1 MKNIFWL
8 LASALLVFPF
18 VAQGQQ
24 TPASAGKGSV
34 ASATQDLDIEA
45 RYWALQVRNNNV
57 SFQELQ
63 YNAVHLWIGS
73 EERNRALIQRIEFYL
88 QQKDIAQLTP
98 QEQQLLRESRGK
110 KTPLAKK
117 PLPES
122 VSKHKEEIA
131 ERREKITALEMK
143 VIDIE
148 ARTWAFQ
155 IKNGSHTSLEDLKH
169 LSKNWGTL
177 QSYND
182 KLIALIEKYL
192 GQKEI
197 PFITPEEWERLEEN
211 KQAVQNLITNGR
223 GNPAME
229 KINRMNKQ
237 ITALQA
243 PVFELDARHW
253 AWRIAEKKDTTL
265 EQLRSYSVQWVGEPA
280 QNARLILAIE
290 ENLKK
295 GNTKRLSKTEEKKLR
310 ERDEK
315 IRKLLQQ
322 TVGH

>member
-8 LASALLVFPF
+8 FACALLVFPSL
-18 VAQGQQ
+18 AQGQHS
-24 TPASAGKGSV
+24 PASAGKGPV
-34 ASATQDLDIEA
+34 ASDLQDLDIEA
-45 RYWALQVRNNNV
+45 RYWALQVRNKTV

-63 YNAVHLWIGS
+63 YNDSHLWIGS
-73 EERNRALIQRIEFYL
+73 AERNQALIQRVESYL

-98 QEQQLLRESRGK
+98 QEQQLLKESREK
-110 KTPLAKK
+110 RSSLEKK

-131 ERREKITALEMK
+131 VRRGKIAALQTE

-148 ARTWAFQ
+148 ARQWAFQ
-155 IKNGSHTSLEDLKH
+155 IKNGGHTSLADLNH
-169 LSKNWGTL
+169 LSKNWGTP

-182 KLIALIEKYL
+182 KLIALIKKYL

-197 PFITPEEWERLEEN
+197 PFITPEEWEQLEEN

-229 KINRMNKQ
+229 KIKKMDQK
-237 ITALQA
+237 ITALRK
-243 PVFELDARHW
+243 PVAELDARYW
-253 AWRIAEKKDTTL
+253 AWRIAEVKDTTL

-280 QNARLILAIE
+280 ENARMILAIE
-290 ENLKK
+290 ENLKN
-295 GNTKRLSKTEEKKLR
+295 GNTKRLSAAEMKKLR
-310 ERDEK
+310 KTHEQVG
-315 IRKLLQQ
+315 KLISK
-322 TVGH
+322 TKF